1 MLVYSLNLHFARV
14 GLSENSQHRF
24 LSTNEYS
31 ALGAP
36 DPRSEHLSFSVFQK
50 FLCNGE

>member
-24 LSTNEYS
+24 LSTNEHS
-31 ALGAP
+31 ALVAP
-36 DPRSEHLSFSVFQK
+36 DPRLEHLTFSMFQN